1 MADPYAG
8 YPSPR
13 SDYDDPVLHA
23 SQSQNSLTSA
33 AVLLEDKRVL
43 HELSESMVDQLN
55 KMYSFFQ
62 QVMTHERNR
71 HSSEISL
78 LMRKVDKDLKET
90 FRSVKETF
98 KTLTEQ
104 VTMLAREV
112 DKGRKHVKSLTDKY
126 AQAKKLAQ
134 TRGQYVSELEAV
146 VDSHGP
152 KVSEELKR
160 LTEGQAEL
168 REELQKTEA
177 RYKAREKQLQEENK
191 ALKATLAT
199 HESEQKELKK
209 AVPPPMLPEM
219 SSSWRYK
226 QDSSSGGHQVR
237 SPETSRSAPGGFD
250 QAARAVPRSKNM
262 KGLTPGS
269 PQKSPKYAKSPLH
282 PEQNHQLMIEMKQK
296 LNSAEMRNERQQKL
310 TAFSSASLIL
320 LKEIFSE
327 LNTSGQL
334 KAAASK
340 KSGEDKVK
348 ETELSKKPS
357 ETLDAIVQM
366 FYAAIPKLGNLS
378 ELFNALNEEMALSQV
393 SPISP

>member
-1 MADPYAG
+1 MGDG
-8 YPSPR
+8 M
-13 SDYDDPVLHA
+13 HH
-23 SQSQNSLTSA
+23 SQSHSTLQST

-90 FRSVKETF
+90 F

-112 DKGRKHVKSLTDKY
+112 DKGRRHVKSLTDKY

-177 RYKAREKQLQEENK
+177 RYKAREKQLQEE
-191 ALKATLAT
+191 
-199 HESEQKELKK
+199 
-209 AVPPPMLPEM
+209 
-219 SSSWRYK
+219 
-226 QDSSSGGHQVR
+226 
-237 SPETSRSAPGGFD
+237 
-250 QAARAVPRSKNM
+250 
-262 KGLTPGS
+262 
-269 PQKSPKYAKSPLH
+269 
-282 PEQNHQLMIEMKQK
+282 
-296 LNSAEMRNERQQKL
+296 
-310 TAFSSASLIL
+310 
-320 LKEIFSE
+320 
-327 LNTSGQL
+327 
-334 KAAASK
+334 
-340 KSGEDKVK
+340 
-348 ETELSKKPS
+348 
-357 ETLDAIVQM
+357 
-366 FYAAIPKLGNLS
+366 
-378 ELFNALNEEMALSQV
+378 
-393 SPISP
+393 

>member
-1 MADPYAG
+1 LP
-8 YPSPR
+8 
-13 SDYDDPVLHA
+13 
-23 SQSQNSLTSA
+23 SA

-104 VTMLAREV
+104 VTMLAKEV

-191 ALKATLAT
+191 ALKASLQAI
-199 HESEQKELKK
+199 ESEAKELRK
-209 AVPPPMLPEM
+209 AVPPPLLPEM
-219 SSSWRYK
+219 SSSWTYK
-226 QDSSSGGHQVR
+226 QDRPDYQVR
-237 SPETSRSAPGGFD
+237 SPASGRPTPGPHDPVFRWD
-250 QAARAVPRSKNM
+250 AARAVPRTKAMRGRSTGARASPRL
-262 KGLTPGS
+262 KGHTS
-269 PQKSPKYAKSPLH
+269 PTTEEQK
-282 PEQNHQLMIEMKQK
+282 EQLMLEMKQK
-296 LNSAEMRNERQQKL
+296 LTAAEVRSERQQKL
-310 TAFSSASLIL
+310 TAFSSASLLL

-327 LNTSGQL
+327 LNQSGQL
-334 KAAASK
+334 KAAVSK
-340 KSGEDKVK
+340 KAGDGVADKPK
-348 ETELSKKPS
+348 EPEVPTKKPA
-357 ETLDAIVQM
+357 ETLDSIVQM
-366 FYAAIPKLGNLS
+366 FYSAIPKLGNLS
-378 ELFNALNEEMALSQV
+378 ELFNALNEEMALSQPGPM
-393 SPISP
+393 SP